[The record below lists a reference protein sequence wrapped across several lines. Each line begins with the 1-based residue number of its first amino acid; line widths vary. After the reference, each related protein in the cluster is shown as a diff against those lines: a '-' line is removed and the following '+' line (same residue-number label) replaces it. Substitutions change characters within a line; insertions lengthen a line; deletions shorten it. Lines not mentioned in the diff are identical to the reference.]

1 MTVGL
6 TSYSIFNIML
16 RSNIE
21 DIIPVTPFTVRF
33 KFSWQRGRDPIY
45 TCALYYSNE
54 RRAATIA
61 SAPQD

>member
-1 MTVGL
+1 
-6 TSYSIFNIML
+6 ML
-16 RSNIE
+16 RSKIE

-45 TCALYYSNE
+45 ICALYYSNE

-61 SAPQD
+61 SAPKD